1 MVSLQRLWPIS
12 HPDLA
17 AVDHLDVYEHIE
29 RPPTEGRPWVICC
42 MVASLDGAVSVG
54 GRSGDLGSPADYA
67 VLTALRTR
75 ADAVLVGA
83 GTLRTEGYGQIH
95 LSDEA
100 RLRRRRRGQ
109 DELPLLAVVS
119 SSCDF
124 DPTSEVWRGP
134 RRNRLYTTSAAAP
147 ERLKAMQEVA
157 DVRVLETGGGSA
169 VSAEAVVDD
178 LTGDGLAVVLLEG
191 GPTLNSHFARAGLL
205 DELCLTLSPLLVG
218 GGGGIIAGEE
228 FPRPLK
234 MSLECAHT
242 AEGMLFTR
250 YLRSGRG
257 TPT

>member
-83 GTLRTEGYGQIH
+83 GTLRTEGYGQIQ

-134 RRNRLYTTSAAAP
+134 RRSRLYTTSAAAP

-218 GGGGIIAGEE
+218 GGGIIAGEE

-234 MSLECAHT
+234 MGLECAHT